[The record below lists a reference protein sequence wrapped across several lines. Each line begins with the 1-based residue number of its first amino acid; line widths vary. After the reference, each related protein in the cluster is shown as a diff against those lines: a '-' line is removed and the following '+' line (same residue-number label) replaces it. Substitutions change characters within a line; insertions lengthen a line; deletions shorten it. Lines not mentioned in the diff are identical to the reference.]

1 MCYKTYKIADLI
13 EEIAMGPFGS
23 NIKVECFVDEGIP
36 VLNGSN
42 LEGFALSERE
52 FRYVTPEKAASLKKA
67 NASRGDVVIT
77 HRGTLGQIVYIPE
90 TSKFEQYVI
99 SQSQFRVRCNEK
111 ILPEYMVYY
120 FHTAIGQHKLLSNAS
135 QVGVPA
141 LARPSSTFQQIE
153 IDVPSI
159 DVQRK
164 IVAVLNT
171 IQSKI
176 NCNSK
181 INDNLYA
188 QARVITNQWITENDS
203 DYELL
208 PLGEVAVINPD
219 TYSPKEE
226 WKYVNYLDTSSIT
239 DGCIAEIQRIS
250 PSAEKLPSRARRKIV
265 SNDVVFSTV
274 RPNQRHFGIISE
286 PLPNMLASTGFA
298 VIRSKNP
305 LVCNELIYLCL
316 TDDAFIEK
324 MQQFAE
330 QSTSTFPS
338 IKPSDLGVCE
348 IPCPKDDSSS
358 SLTETLKAMFALIAA
373 THRENASL
381 AELRD
386 SLLPRLMS
394 GEIDVSDIDI

>member
-1 MCYKTYKIADLI
+1 M
-13 EEIAMGPFGS
+13 
-23 NIKVECFVDEGIP
+23 
-36 VLNGSN
+36 
-42 LEGFALSERE
+42 
-52 FRYVTPEKAASLKKA
+52 
-67 NASRGDVVIT
+67 
-77 HRGTLGQIVYIPE
+77 
-90 TSKFEQYVI
+90 
-99 SQSQFRVRCNEK
+99 
-111 ILPEYMVYY
+111 
-120 FHTAIGQHKLLSNAS
+120 
-135 QVGVPA
+135 
-141 LARPSSTFQQIE
+141 
-153 IDVPSI
+153 
-159 DVQRK
+159 
-164 IVAVLNT
+164 
-171 IQSKI
+171 
-176 NCNSK
+176 
-181 INDNLYA
+181 
-188 QARVITNQWITENDS
+188 
-203 DYELL
+203 
-208 PLGEVAVINPD
+208 
-219 TYSPKEE
+219 
-226 WKYVNYLDTSSIT
+226 NYLDTSSIT

-324 MQQFAE
+324 MQQLAE

-358 SLTETLKAMFALIAA
+358 SLTETLKAMFSLIAA
-373 THRENASL
+373 NHRENASL

-394 GEIDVSDIDI
+394 GEIDVSDIQI

>member
-1 MCYKTYKIADLI
+1 MENWRTIRAAEFVEFNPRLSIKKGAVATKIAMDKLQPFTKKI
-13 EEIAMGPFGS
+13 PTTEQAEFTGGSKFCNGDTIMARITPCLENGKTAFVDVLDDGEIAFGS
-23 NIKVECFVDEGIP
+23 TEFIVMRAREGISDP
-36 VLNGSN
+36 
-42 LEGFALSERE
+42 
-52 FRYVTPEKAASLKKA
+52 
-67 NASRGDVVIT
+67 
-77 HRGTLGQIVYIPE
+77 
-90 TSKFEQYVI
+90 
-99 SQSQFRVRCNEK
+99 QF
-111 ILPEYMVYY
+111 VYY
-120 FHTAIGQHKLLSNAS
+120 LATSPAFRNIAIKSM
-135 QVGVPA
+135 VGSSGRQRVQQGVLDELELIVPPLTEQKQIGNFLAA
-141 LARPSSTFQQIE
+141 LDQ
-153 IDVPSI
+153 
-159 DVQRK
+159 K
-164 IVAVLNT
+164 IAHNN
-171 IQSKI
+171 Q
-176 NCNSK
+176 

-188 QARVITNQWITENDS
+188 QARAITNQWITENDS

-208 PLGEVAVINPD
+208 PLSEVAVINPD

-324 MQQFAE
+324 MQQLAE

-358 SLTETLKAMFALIAA
+358 SLTETLKAMFSLIAA
-373 THRENASL
+373 NHRENASL

-394 GEIDVSDIDI
+394 GEIDVSDIQI